1 MNKILTPKEKN
12 KLVSSLNAPTK
23 KCGGALRGVYPTKM
37 QYGGSKKK

>member
-1 MNKILTPKEKN
+1 MNKLLTPQEKN

-23 KCGGALRGVYPTKM
+23 KIDGALKGAYPTKM